1 MKEKVLFFDIDGTL
15 VCSQMGIYE
24 IPLGVKQQLNRLKK
38 QGHKLFICSGIN
50 WARLRAIP
58 VRTAIRC
65 SAT

>member
-38 QGHKLFICSGIN
+38 QGHKLFICSGRPK
-50 WARLRAIP
+50 AMLD
-58 VRTAIRC
+58 
-65 SAT
+65 